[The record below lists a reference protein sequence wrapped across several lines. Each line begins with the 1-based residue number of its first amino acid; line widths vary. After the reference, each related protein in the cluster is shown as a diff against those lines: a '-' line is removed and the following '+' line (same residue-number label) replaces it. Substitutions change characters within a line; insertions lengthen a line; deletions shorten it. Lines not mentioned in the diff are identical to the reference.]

1 MLRSLGIGVRVNW
14 ANLPGKPAVFPPA
27 PHTHAYG
34 DLTGI
39 PSSFP
44 PAAHSHAW
52 GDITGKPTTFP
63 PAAHTHSGLLQF
75 IGNVTVTETTLLALG
90 LGMKRMTLALPGVT
104 SADMGKLVVI
114 PNGTATAGC
123 EVQNAYPTTTAGQIS
138 IGYFTPAL
146 GLATTYSIPVA
157 VYRVT

>member
-27 PHTHAYG
+27 SHTHTYG
-34 DLTGI
+34 DLTGV

-90 LGMKRMTLALPGVT
+90 IGMKRMTLPLPGVT

-114 PNGTATAGC
+114 PNGTATTGC
-123 EVQNAYPTTTAGQIS
+123 EVQNAYPAGTKSVS
-138 IGYFTPAL
+138 IGYYTPAL